1 MEAVRE
7 SENKTWVDALARFD
21 QAAAL
26 AGLDDGLIE
35 MLRKPRRTLEVSVP
49 FRLDDGQME
58 TTTGWRVQHSFSRG
72 PGKGGIRF
80 QPTVAV
86 DEVKALAMT
95 MTWKCALLGV
105 PHGGAKGAVRCDPTA
120 LSVGELERL
129 TRRYANEIMPIIGPG
144 RDIPAPDLGT
154 GSREMAWI
162 MDTCAASAG
171 NSGWSYVTGK
181 PADVGGIGERRD
193 ATGLGVAACAR
204 MVVSDQARSK
214 NPTFVIAGYGEAG
227 RASARFLHEKG
238 WSMIGVS
245 DLSGGVTNEE
255 GIDPDR
261 LDALLRDGNELA
273 QCRVGDQLTCDEI
286 LQVECDVLIPSS
298 VAGVIHEHNAPLIRA
313 SVVVEA
319 ANGPVTV
326 KADLI
331 LGDAGVQVVPDLV
344 ANGGGVVASH
354 IESSRGA
361 SAGGADAASG
371 IKNGRISAEVRR
383 AFEESAVFAKE
394 HKVTLRESAI
404 AIAVRRVADAH
415 LVRGLYP

>member
-1 MEAVRE
+1 
-7 SENKTWVDALARFD
+7 
-21 QAAAL
+21 
-26 AGLDDGLIE
+26 
-35 MLRKPRRTLEVSVP
+35 
-49 FRLDDGQME
+49 
-58 TTTGWRVQHSFSRG
+58 
-72 PGKGGIRF
+72 
-80 QPTVAV
+80 
-86 DEVKALAMT
+86 
-95 MTWKCALLGV
+95 
-105 PHGGAKGAVRCDPTA
+105 
-120 LSVGELERL
+120 
-129 TRRYANEIMPIIGPG
+129 
-144 RDIPAPDLGT
+144 
-154 GSREMAWI
+154 
-162 MDTCAASAG
+162 
-171 NSGWSYVTGK
+171 
-181 PADVGGIGERRD
+181 
-193 ATGLGVAACAR
+193 
-204 MVVSDQARSK
+204 
-214 NPTFVIAGYGEAG
+214 
-227 RASARFLHEKG
+227 
-238 WSMIGVS
+238 
-245 DLSGGVTNEE
+245 
-255 GIDPDR
+255 
-261 LDALLRDGNELA
+261 
-273 QCRVGDQLTCDEI
+273 
-286 LQVECDVLIPSS
+286 VLIPSS